1 MLLSLL
7 LSKLEIN
14 RFVNCLLFLLKFWHT
29 DCFLNDFFLFQIF
42 KFGSPCVGEK
52 TDKIIAKS
60 VKIIQKIGK
69 FIGLENIA
77 VCVVVV
83 PPQGSFTKKL

>member
-1 MLLSLL
+1 M
-7 LSKLEIN
+7 SKIS
-14 RFVNCLLFLLKFWHT
+14 
-29 DCFLNDFFLFQIF
+29 